1 MGEMHPLPLNLLA
14 PRDLSRGTFG
24 SWSAIETA
32 PKNVPVLVFDGHAIS
47 VAERCIGR
55 WYALVGDKTVRWEDR
70 SMAVVE
76 PTCCMPLPDP
86 PGGVRPA
93 LTSHGRKDQP
103 GGASPR

>member
-24 SWSAIETA
+24 SWSPIETA
-32 PKNVPVLVFDGHAIS
+32 PKNVPVLVFDGHATS

-55 WYALVGDKTVRWEDR
+55 WYALVGDKTVRREDR

-76 PTCCMPLPDP
+76 PTCWMPLPDP
-86 PGGVRPA
+86 PG
-93 LTSHGRKDQP
+93 T
-103 GGASPR
+103 SPRSESQRLQRGVAR